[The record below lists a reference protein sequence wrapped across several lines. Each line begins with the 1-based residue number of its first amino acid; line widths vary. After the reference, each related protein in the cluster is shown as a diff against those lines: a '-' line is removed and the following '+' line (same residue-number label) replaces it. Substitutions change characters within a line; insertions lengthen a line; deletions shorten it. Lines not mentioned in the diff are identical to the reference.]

1 MPGQELYKGAG
12 TGVGDRIYI
21 IELGQELETGA
32 VYRSRNKSRRQELNT
47 GAKILAGDRSW
58 RQELCLGA
66 GI

>member
-32 VYRSRNKSRRQELNT
+32 VYMSRNKSRRQELV
-47 GAKILAGDRSW
+47 
-58 RQELCLGA
+58 QELRY
-66 GI
+66 